1 MSNTQLYYTLK
12 WPKVPPPIV
21 HGILRTHLMMLE
33 TWLDECLWLTQHNFP
48 EVFQHNQEIVHSAS
62 LEERQ
67 NYLLSP
73 TTFSSLSSAIHNMD
87 PDEHSKIT
95 TEYAEDINKQRG
107 KITGWTALTD
117 RQFLDNQEIITATT
131 IANSIIIDFDSPQAL
146 RVDPTSSVF
155 SEPPLLVSTALRK
168 QIIDRLCQAMDL
180 IDSVASTAGQ
190 LIRNT
195 TRCIRIRVSDSENIA
210 AETDPSTIGEM
221 RLLNYHLTDKDIVD
235 VADALIHESLHSF
248 LAMYELQHGSF
259 VSFSQTALVRPVSP
273 WSGNPIPYNAFTHAV
288 YIYFALFEFYK
299 LLYHSPIMP
308 NDKTSIAC
316 RMNQCSR
323 GFRMT
328 DIARALSMLGQSP
341 DEIMMQ
347 YQMMSDD
354 VQSYYQA
361 NQETAC

>member
-1 MSNTQLYYTLK
+1 MSSTQLYYTLK
-12 WPKVPPPIV
+12 WPKLSPPIV
-21 HGILRTHLMMLE
+21 HGILRSHLVMMEAWLE
-33 TWLDECLWLTQHNFP
+33 ECLWLTQHNFP
-48 EVFQHNQEIVHSAS
+48 EAFQQSWAVIQTAS

-67 NYLLSP
+67 NFLLSP
-73 TTFSSLSSAIHNMD
+73 TIFSLLSSAIHNMD
-87 PDEHSKIT
+87 PDEHLKVTKEYSK
-95 TEYAEDINKQRG
+95 DIKKQRG
-107 KITGWTALTD
+107 EIKGWTQLTD
-117 RQFLDNQEIITATT
+117 KQFINTRKTIITTT
-131 IANSIIIDFDSPQAL
+131 IADSIIIDFDSPQAL
-146 RVDPTSSVF
+146 RVDLTSSVF
-155 SEPPLLVSTALRK
+155 SETPQPVSTELRQ
-168 QIIDRLCQAMDL
+168 QIIDKLSQAMEL

-195 TRCIRIRVSDSENIA
+195 TRCIRIRVSESENIA

-221 RLLNYHLTDKDIVD
+221 RLLNYHLAEKDIVD

-259 VSFSQTALVRPVSP
+259 VSFSQTSLVRPVSP

-299 LLYHSPIMP
+299 LLYHSPLMP
-308 NDKTSIAC
+308 NDKTNIAR

-328 DIARALSMLGQSP
+328 DIVRALSMLGQSP

-347 YQMMSDD
+347 YQLMSED

-361 NQETAC
+361 ETEAVC